1 MVPGCVEVSVFR
13 QALKKVPEGLG
24 YALLLF
30 VATRAAL
37 MLIGLIS
44 HDAFGGRD
52 LSEFPRWFDMWN
64 VWDSNWYID
73 IAKNGYSTAT
83 NSVNM
88 ANYAFFPLYPMAM
101 RLAAALIGD
110 YFAAGLA
117 ISNVCLIIACVY
129 LYKLVRLDDDE
140 RTARRAIKYLFLFP
154 TAFIFSGVFTEST
167 FLALSLA
174 CFYYARRGRWHYSG
188 VLGFLTALTR
198 PYGVIIALPMAY
210 EYLRSKDFK
219 LGDVRPDALLL
230 SLPLIGLSLFCLY
243 NYCLTGDPLAFMHI
257 QSAWGGRLSNPAV
270 ELLGRL
276 ASHSGDVR
284 FEALFT
290 LASLALLAACF
301 KKIDISYLAYGLL
314 LILIP
319 LSTPNSTWS
328 MARYI
333 LVVFPV
339 FIILAKIGENRDLDQ
354 AMTIVLAMFQGL
366 LMALWTIW
374 SYYII

>member
-1 MVPGCVEVSVFR
+1 VVPGYKAVSAYR
-13 QALKKVPEGLG
+13 QAQRLMPEGLG

-30 VATRAAL
+30 AATRAAL

-44 HDAFGGRD
+44 HDAFHGRD
-52 LSEFPRWFDMWN
+52 LSEFPHWFDMWN

-73 IAKNGYSTAT
+73 IARNGYSTAT

-101 RLAAALIGD
+101 RLVAALIGD
-110 YFAAGLA
+110 YFAAGL
-117 ISNVCLIIACVY
+117 IVSNLCLIIACVY
-129 LYKLVRLDDDE
+129 LYRLVSLDEDGQ
-140 RTARRAIKYLFLFP
+140 TARRSIKYLILFP

-174 CFYYARRGRWHYSG
+174 CLYYAKRGRWLYSG
-188 VLGFLTALTR
+188 SMGFLTALTR

-210 EYLRSKDFK
+210 EYLRQRRI
-219 LGDVRPDALLL
+219 GPDALLL
-230 SLPLIGLSLFCLY
+230 SLPLAGLSLFCLY
-243 NYCLTGDPLAFMHI
+243 NYFLTGDPLAFMHI
-257 QSAWGGRLSNPAV
+257 QSAWGGRFSNPIT

-276 ASHSGDVR
+276 ASGNGDVR

-290 LASLALLAACF
+290 LASLALLVASF
-301 KKIDISYLAYGLL
+301 KKVDISYLAYGLL

-319 LSTPNSTWS
+319 LSTPNSAWS

-333 LVVFPV
+333 LVAFPI
-339 FIILAKIGENRDLDQ
+339 FIILAKLGENRDLDH
-354 AMTIVLAMFQGL
+354 AMTIVLAMLQGL
-366 LMALWTIW
+366 LMALWTVW